1 MKKEERHC
9 SDGGGGGGG
18 GGGDGGDG
26 GSETEIAIKYITGE
40 K

>member
-1 MKKEERHC
+1 MERESAGEEKEKAEC
-9 SDGGGGGGG
+9 NDVGGGS
-18 GGGDGGDG
+18 